1 MCTKLPGWGIEYNL
15 EIGDSGYITLQT
27 YLAGEFYYDRNA
39 DIQRKIKFSNV
50 YFKDFIKDNKN
61 CEKIIL

>member
-27 YLAGEFYYDRNA
+27 YLAGESYYDRNA
-39 DIQRKIKFSNV
+39 DIQRKIKF
-50 YFKDFIKDNKN
+50 
-61 CEKIIL
+61 